1 MLPIVTEP
9 DFYLVA
15 IPAVLLVG
23 LSKGGV
29 GGPMA
34 LVGVPIMAL
43 VISPVKAA
51 AIMLPILI
59 VSDAIAL
66 WGWRGQASWETLKR
80 LMPGGI
86 IGVGIG
92 WMLAS
97 TVTPD
102 FVKLMVG
109 IIAILFVLRMATQTL
124 TGQTA
129 LAGENT
135 VSATF
140 WGGLA
145 GFTSFVAHAGAPPYQ
160 VYALRLGHS
169 PAVYAATNT
178 VFFAATNVL
187 KLVPYFMLGQFD
199 ASNLSTSAVL
209 APLAIGATMAGIWL
223 TKRISPKIFY
233 PMMYIIVALIGAKL
247 VYDGLAAL

>member
-1 MLPIVTEP
+1 MLPILADP
-9 DFYLVA
+9 SFYYVA

-23 LSKGGV
+23 LSKGGF

-43 VISPVKAA
+43 VISPVQAA

-59 VSDAIAL
+59 VSDVIAL

-97 TVTPD
+97 QVTPN

-109 IIAILFVLRMATQTL
+109 IIAILFVLRMATQKFS
-124 TGQTA
+124 GQTV

-178 VFFAATNVL
+178 VFFATTNVL

-209 APLAIGATMAGIWL
+209 APLAVGATMVGIWL

-233 PMMYIIVALIGAKL
+233 PMMYVIVALIGAKL
-247 VYDGLAAL
+247 VYDGLNAL

>member
-1 MLPIVTEP
+1 MLPILTDP
-9 DFYLVA
+9 NFYLAA

-23 LSKGGV
+23 LSKGGF

-43 VISPVKAA
+43 VISPVQAA
-51 AIMLPILI
+51 AILLPILI
-59 VSDAIAL
+59 ASDAIAL
-66 WGWRGQASWETLKR
+66 WGWRGQASWPTLKR
-80 LMPGGI
+80 LLPGGI

-92 WMLAS
+92 WLLAAQ
-97 TVTPD
+97 VTPD
-102 FVKLMVG
+102 FVKLLVG
-109 IIAILFVLRMATQTL
+109 LIAILFVLRMATQKFM
-124 TGQTA
+124 GQTA
-129 LAGENT
+129 LSGENT
-135 VSATF
+135 VVAVF

-178 VFFAATNVL
+178 VFFAITNVL

-209 APLAIGATMAGIWL
+209 APLAIGATMAGVWL

-233 PMMYIIVALIGAKL
+233 PMMYVIVALIGVKL
-247 VYDGLAAL
+247 VYDGLSAL